1 MTASWAYLMPLRIV
15 FYVSLL
21 RLRVAINLGPSL
33 YSDTLV
39 PVREQPQ
46 RLPLRRAAPRQPRRA
61 HAHGG
66 PPPRAPRARRK
77 PHRTLGRRCLRGAP
91 AHETVDMPA
100 KKCSACHLS
109 RCVHVRV
116 RVVGCCARRRHAQLL
131 LGGGASIGPSTRPS
145 TRPREKS
152 SGCGPER
159 VERKD
164 RVRTQYESRSGILR
178 PQSMRTAPYS
188 SA

>member
-1 MTASWAYLMPLRIV
+1 MPLRIV

-33 YSDTLV
+33 YSDALV
-39 PVREQPQ
+39 PVPEQPQ
-46 RLPLRRAAPRQPRRA
+46 RSPLRRAAPRKPRA
-61 HAHGG
+61 QVHGG
-66 PPPRAPRARRK
+66 PPPRALRARRT
-77 PHRTLGRRCLRGAP
+77 PHQTPGRRCLREAP
-91 AHETVDMPA
+91 AHETVDMPT

-145 TRPREKS
+145 TRPQEKS
-152 SGCGPER
+152 SGYGPER

-164 RVRTQYESRSGILR
+164 CVRTQYESRSGILR
-178 PQSMRTAPYS
+178 PQPMHTAPHS